1 MLTVTRP
8 NNGRNDE
15 SYVALRG
22 EDEAGLAFQDVEMEL
37 PLAEVFSS
45 NCTVIIGT
53 VGTVQHDMSS
63 KLDSYAPRRPKHD
76 MGDGRFGP
84 NDIEVTV
91 HEQNMINLISSFC
104 PTYTTESGR
113 TFVKS
118 LSAIVTAEDLD
129 KADKADRLIM
139 WPTHPPDDNESL
151 NGDYGSTTNWKFAVI
166 DEMSVGGA
174 TRVRIL
180 DCLHNEEKQTPSSTL
195 MKPVTF
201 DSPSRF
207 LIPKGSYHRAAL
219 KICSNL
225 TEQETHNEKKCSR
238 ALSILR
244 LFFSYVIFFIIL
256 SFIIRVFIILYQ
268 TAPSTE
274 FPGAL

>member
-8 NNGRNDE
+8 NNGLNDQ

-22 EDEAGLAFQDVEMEL
+22 EDEAGLVFQDVEMEL
-37 PLAEVFSS
+37 PLAEVLSS
-45 NCTVIIGT
+45 DRRIIIGA
-53 VGTVQHDMSS
+53 VGTIQHDLSFKS
-63 KLDSYAPRRPKHD
+63 DSYASRRPKHD
-76 MGDGRFGP
+76 LSDGRFGP

-118 LSAIVTAEDLD
+118 LSAIVNAEDLD
-129 KADKADRLIM
+129 KADKAHRFIM

-151 NGDYGSTTNWKFAVI
+151 NGDYGSTTNWKFAFI

-180 DCLHNEEKQTPSSTL
+180 GCLHHEEKQTPSSTL
-195 MKPVTF
+195 MTPVAF
-201 DSPSRF
+201 DTPSRF
-207 LIPKGSYHRAAL
+207 LIPKGRCRRAAL
-219 KICSNL
+219 KMFTDYHIVSTRPFL
-225 TEQETHNEKKCSR
+225 FIIFSFI
-238 ALSILR
+238 ALLVILR
-244 LFFSYVIFFIIL
+244 FLIGS
-256 SFIIRVFIILYQ
+256 Q
-268 TAPSTE
+268 
-274 FPGAL
+274 